1 MYSSKLILKRRK
13 SIQDTESA
21 ACSLQ
26 PEDNVSDLVV
36 DLKDDD
42 LQALE
47 YIYLLICHL
56 CHSQVKFLSQFCD
69 ALAVLNVYGVIS
81 SLLSLCK

>member
-1 MYSSKLILKRRK
+1 M
-13 SIQDTESA
+13 QNTESTA
-21 ACSLQ
+21 SSLQ
-26 PEDNVSDLVV
+26 SEDNVSDLLV

-56 CHSQVKFLSQFCD
+56 CHLQVKFLIQFCD
-69 ALAVLNVYGVIS
+69 ALAVLNVYGVIR

>member
-1 MYSSKLILKRRK
+1 M
-13 SIQDTESA
+13 QNTESTA
-21 ACSLQ
+21 SSL
-26 PEDNVSDLVV
+26 PSEDNVSDLLV
-36 DLKDDD
+36 DLRDDD

-56 CHSQVKFLSQFCD
+56 CHLQVKFLTQFCD
-69 ALAVLNVYGVIS
+69 ALAVLNVYGVIR